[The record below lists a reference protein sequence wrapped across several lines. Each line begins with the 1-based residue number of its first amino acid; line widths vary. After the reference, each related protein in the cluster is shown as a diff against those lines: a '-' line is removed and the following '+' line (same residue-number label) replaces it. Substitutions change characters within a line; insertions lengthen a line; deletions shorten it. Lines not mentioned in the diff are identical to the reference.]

1 MPWLVREAELAGGEA
16 RRGLLYVHIPRC
28 GGTSMSHHYAVAR
41 QSREG
46 RGLLA
51 GAMLCCGTAERYSGA
66 VAATAHGPGLPG
78 RTRQAPGGAAR
89 AARARDEPA
98 EPTGP
103 VEPKYYVVE
112 PGRGV

>member
-1 MPWLVREAELAGGEA
+1 MPWLIREEELAGGEA

-51 GAMLCCGTAERYSGA
+51 GAMLRCGTAERWRRRGSHSLRPWPPGA
-66 VAATAHGPGLPG
+66 DPPGSWRRG
-78 RTRQAPGGAAR
+78 TRGTS
-89 AARARDEPA
+89 
-98 EPTGP
+98 TGP
-103 VEPKYYVVE
+103 A
-112 PGRGV
+112 G